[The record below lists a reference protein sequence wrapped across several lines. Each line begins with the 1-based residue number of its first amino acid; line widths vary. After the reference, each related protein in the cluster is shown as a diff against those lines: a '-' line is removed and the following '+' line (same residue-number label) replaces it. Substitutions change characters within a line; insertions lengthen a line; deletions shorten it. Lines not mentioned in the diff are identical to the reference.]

1 MFLKIPNDTRAYHL
15 FTYVPAHD
23 VWPNGRRKK
32 FMKRRPD
39 GFVNLNEVMMVIERS
54 IDSVN
59 NWADLTND
67 GFGDREEKISHLN
80 ELKDILVILSWRYGD
95 RVVFMF
101 TQKKKGLE
109 SCVPI
114 QEIIS
119 DYGSLISD
127 YWDDRIRVDEHE
139 KMSRVYINF

>member
-1 MFLKIPNDTRAYHL
+1 
-15 FTYVPAHD
+15 
-23 VWPNGRRKK
+23 
-32 FMKRRPD
+32 MKRRPD